1 MNKFDFDDILIE
13 PAPIS
18 KISSRTECDP
28 HDENG
33 MLPIFAA
40 PMIDVV
46 SMWSGRYFYN
56 NKIIPILARSTFKLD
71 EFEDITDK
79 NWWVALSLKE
89 FEDWL
94 AKRVIEDKPLEKTLY
109 ILIDIANG
117 HMKQLVDVVKTTKG
131 KFGNKIQLMV
141 GNVAN
146 PWTYKNLSDAGA
158 DYVRIGIGNGGVCL
172 TTEQTGIGYPM
183 ASLIQDC
190 YQLKC
195 DNNLNAKIVADGG
208 MKKYSDIIKALALGA
223 DYVMLGSILNKALES
238 AGDTYRENIKHETWT
253 EPGEQVDQYSESVE
267 KMFKNG
273 TRYFKKIRGMS
284 TKEVQEIIGN
294 GKKIKTSE
302 GIIKMQQVGYTVQ
315 QWKENMEDYLRSAM
329 SYTNSIDLKEFIG
342 KVRINHIT
350 ENSLNRFKK

>member
-1 MNKFDFDDILIE
+1 MKKFDFDDILIE
-13 PAPIS
+13 PAPVSEIY
-18 KISSRTECDP
+18 SRTQCDP
-28 HDENG
+28 HDETG

-46 SMWSGRYFYN
+46 TMHSARYFYN
-56 NKIIPILARSTFKLD
+56 NKIIPILARSTFKLSD
-71 EFEDITDK
+71 FEGITDK

-89 FEDWL
+89 FEDWYVL
-94 AKRVIEDKPLEKTLY
+94 RSIENTPLDKTLY

-117 HMKQLVDVVKTTKG
+117 HMKQLVDIVKCAKE
-131 KFGNKIQLMV
+131 KFGDKVQLMV

-158 DYVRIGIGNGGVCL
+158 DYIRIGIGNGGVCL

-195 DNNLNAKIVADGG
+195 EYNLNTKIVADGG

-253 EPGEQVDQYSESVE
+253 EPGDQVDQHSESVE

-329 SYTNSIDLKEFIG
+329 SYTNSENLEEFIG
-342 KVRINHIT
+342 KVHFNYIT